1 MSIGGQINA
10 WGATFSFILFFI
22 FILLTSVQNSSKQ
35 NESNVIMQFDDEV
48 DHFDIHRLQNMKDHE
63 DYYTG
68 NCSKGAYK
76 RDSDG
81 DGVNDC
87 DDVFPLW
94 GLASK
99 IADNG
104 YPDCRCKNTEKNES
118 VTIPQYDCGVK
129 HGNILEQETF
139 CNTAWTGVDTGDI
152 TFTGHGIESFR
163 FYYTDSD
170 DSDERRQ
177 HAECV
182 SAFDA
187 AEAFGFQCSGDYGLG
202 GEKFTKDSD
211 GHYTPEALH
220 CIELQCCAILNDQK
234 GSGSTFS
241 DKFDTKTE
249 CNNDFDFHAL
259 YTTNRTSFDDKQ
271 NFRAET
277 TMSMTDFCSYT
288 ESPADKDTTSEKKC
302 IKIAN
307 ALTFFNH
314 DEPENMNKGLSKDS
328 TFAIWWNTHW
338 VLLGLSAVHFL
349 LIIIPMFMGENFGSY
364 WDIGEYFFPQNGR
377 GAKWIR
383 AFNMLA
389 VVCVIVASG
398 MCFVTFLM
406 FMGGDHEKDTDTY
419 GIQISESRGNL
430 TVGNQQSYKAFEFF
444 DHDQKDT
451 CPTGAK
457 NGNKL
462 TEDECIILSNVQH
475 HVFGDNSKEDRW
487 MMWGVFIV
495 VAYFLQFV
503 AASSYLVYLSFK
515 AAGTNRPKWFSNQMA
530 DSKYASALEKLNTPG
545 FGAKVGS
552 TPTTGTQTQKRVV
565 SAYASG
571 KIKNGS
577 MRF

>member
-35 NESNVIMQFDDEV
+35 NESNVIMKFDDEV
-48 DHFDIHRLQNMKDHE
+48 DHFDIHRLQNMKDHQ

-68 NCSKGAYK
+68 NCSKDAYK
-76 RDSDG
+76 RDVDG

-87 DDVFPLW
+87 EDVFPLW

-104 YPDCRCKNTEKNES
+104 YPNCVCSNKNKDNKSAVPE
-118 VTIPQYDCGVK
+118 YDCGK
-129 HGNILEQETF
+129 HGNNPEYTTF
-139 CNTAWTGVDTGDI
+139 CNTAWSGVGTGDI

-170 DSDERRQ
+170 NSDERRQ

-182 SAFDA
+182 SAFHA
-187 AEAFGFQCSGDYGLG
+187 AEALGYQCNGDNALIGDG
-202 GEKFTKDSD
+202 QKFTKDSD

-220 CIELQCCAILNDQK
+220 CIELQCCAITNLQK
-234 GSGSTFS
+234 ATGSSTFS
-241 DKFDTKTE
+241 DEYDTVSE
-249 CNNDFDFHAL
+249 CTDFDFHAL
-259 YTTNRTSFDDKQ
+259 YTTNRTDFDPSQ

-288 ESPADKDTTSEKKC
+288 ESPARTDTTSEKKC
-302 IKIAN
+302 IKIAD
-307 ALTFFNH
+307 ALTFFGH
-314 DEPENMNKGLSKDS
+314 DEPENMNKGLKKDQ

-338 VLLGLSAVHFL
+338 VLLGLSAVHL
-349 LIIIPMFMGENFGSY
+349 LLVFIPYIMGLPFGSY
-364 WDIGEYFFPQNGR
+364 WDIGEQISPSRGR
-377 GAKWIR
+377 KQFMWR
-383 AFNMLA
+383 FLNMLA

-406 FMGGDHEKDTDTY
+406 FMGGGHEKDTDTY

-430 TVGNQQSYKAFEFF
+430 TVGNQQSYQAFEFF

-451 CPTGAK
+451 CPTK
-457 NGNKL
+457 TNTL

-515 AAGTNRPKWFSNQMA
+515 AANNDRFGWFSN
-530 DSKYASALEKLNTPG
+530 ASSDDLKFEQGPEYKPG
-545 FGAKVGS
+545 FRAKVGSSTS

-577 MRF
+577 MKF